1 MGLEYDPRAHA
12 ESLGI
17 AIKVSEL
24 PTGWRGAYSHYR
36 CTIYIVKGMSMREE
50 RSTLA
55 HEVAHG
61 IAGDE
66 FTDFLFFTGKQEN
79 RANFLASRAL
89 IDFEE
94 YRRAEKLVGAHT
106 PSLAY
111 ELNVTESVLKFWQR
125 WLSGSR
131 LPNFEEEKYQ

>member
-1 MGLEYDPRAHA
+1 MGLEYDPRSHA

-17 AIKVSEL
+17 AIRSSEL
-24 PTGWRGAYSHYR
+24 LPGWRGAYSHFR
-36 CTIYIVKGMSMREE
+36 RTIYIVEGMSIREE

-55 HEVAHG
+55 HEVAHA

-66 FTDFLFFTGKQEN
+66 FTDFSFFSDKQEK
-79 RANFLASRAL
+79 RANLLASRAL

-94 YRRAEKLVGAHT
+94 YRRAEKLHGPHL

-111 ELNVTESVLKFWQR
+111 ELNVTESVIHFWQR
-125 WLSGSR
+125 WFANHPSLFS
-131 LPNFEEEKYQ
+131 

>member
-1 MGLEYDPRAHA
+1 MGLEYDPRPHA

-17 AIKVSEL
+17 AIRSSEL
-24 PTGWRGAYSHYR
+24 PPGWRGAYSHFR
-36 CTIYIVKGMSMREE
+36 RTIYIVEGMSIREE

-55 HEVAHG
+55 HEVAHA

-66 FTDFLFFTGKQEN
+66 FTDFSFFSDKQEK
-79 RANFLASRAL
+79 RANLFASRAL

-94 YRRAEKLVGAHT
+94 YRRAEKLHGPHL

-111 ELNVTESVLKFWQR
+111 ELNVTEFVIHFWQR
-125 WLSGSR
+125 WFANHPSFFS
-131 LPNFEEEKYQ
+131 